1 MSLLLAEFYNS
12 PWVLE
17 ATVHAK
23 MADVLE
29 RWAMG
34 VKLGPEQIQL
44 AVGNA
49 PEVAARRQSQ
59 TAAQSGGGTMVLPVH
74 GVLTN
79 RAHAKAASTV
89 MTSAEEL
96 GADIRAA
103 MRNPDVGRIV
113 LDVDSPGG
121 SAFGVQEVGDAIYEA
136 RQAKPVIAVV
146 NATAAS
152 GGYWIASQATE
163 VVLTPSGMVGS
174 IGAYMA
180 HVDRSAQYEKEGQK
194 VTYVYAGK
202 HKVEG
207 NDTGPMSDETLAYVQ
222 TLADQCYASFVQ
234 AVARGRGVTAAV
246 AGGESFGQ
254 GRMVMADAALKAGMV
269 DRLGTLSQ
277 VLAEG
282 WKPMPNQPSSDRRVA
297 SAQQRLRVLQLG
309 DVPG

>member
-17 ATVHAK
+17 QTTHAK
-23 MADVLE
+23 MAEVLE
-29 RWAMG
+29 RWSMG
-34 VKLGPEQIQL
+34 VRLSSDQIQI
-44 AVGNA
+44 AVGDA
-49 PEVAARRQSQ
+49 PQ
-59 TAAQSGGGTMVLPVH
+59 TAAQRQERASAASGGGSMVLPVY

-96 GADIRAA
+96 SQQIRASVGD
-103 MRNPDVGRIV
+103 PDVARIV

-121 SAFGVQEVGDAIYEA
+121 SAFGVQEVADAIWEA
-136 RQAKPVIAVV
+136 RQSKPVIAVV

-180 HVDRSAQYEKEGQK
+180 HIDRSAKYEKDGEK
-194 VTYVYAGK
+194 VHYVYAGK
-202 HKVEG
+202 YKVEG
-207 NDTGPMSDETLAYVQ
+207 NDTGPMGQETLAYVQ
-222 TLADQCYASFVQ
+222 SMADECYASFVQ
-234 AVARGRGVTAAV
+234 AVARGRGVAVGV
-246 AGGESFGQ
+246 AGGPSFGE
-254 GRMVMADAALKAGMV
+254 GRMVMAQQAVKAGMV
-269 DRLGTLSQ
+269 DRVGTLAQ

-282 WKPMPNQPSSDRRVA
+282 ASPPRSSGRGLGT
-297 SAQQRLRVLQLG
+297 AQARMRALQLG
-309 DVPG
+309 

>member
-17 ATVHAK
+17 AMVHAK

-44 AVGNA
+44 AVGDA
-49 PEVAARRQSQ
+49 PNIAARRQSQ
-59 TAAQSGGGTMVLPVH
+59 TTAQSGGGTMVLPVY

-103 MRNPDVGRIV
+103 MRDPDVGRIV

-121 SAFGVQEVGDAIYEA
+121 SAFGVQEVGDAIWEA
-136 RQAKPVIAVV
+136 RQTKPVIAVV

-180 HVDRSAQYEKEGQK
+180 HLDRSAQYEKEGQK
-194 VTYVYAGK
+194 ITYVYAGK

-222 TLADQCYASFVQ
+222 TMADQCYASFVQ
-234 AVARGRGVTAAV
+234 AVARGRGVTAAA

-254 GRMVMADAALKAGMV
+254 GRMVMADAAIKAGMV
-269 DRLGTLSQ
+269 DRVGTLSQ

-282 WKPMPNQPSSDRRVA
+282 WKSPASQPSGRRVA

-309 DVPG
+309 GAPG

>member
-34 VKLGPEQIQL
+34 IKLGPEQIHL
-44 AVGNA
+44 AVGDA
-49 PEVAARRQSQ
+49 PSIAARRQSQ
-59 TAAQSGGGTMVLPVH
+59 TSAQSGGGTMVIPVY

-79 RAHAKAASTV
+79 RAHAKAASTM

-103 MRNPDVGRIV
+103 MRDPDVGRIV

-121 SAFGVQEVGDAIYEA
+121 SAFGVQEVGDAIWEA
-136 RQAKPVIAVV
+136 RQAKPVIAVI

-152 GGYWIASQATE
+152 GGYWIASQASE

-180 HVDRSAQYEKEGQK
+180 HLDRSAQYEKEGQK

-222 TLADQCYASFVQ
+222 TMADQCYASFVQ
-234 AVARGRGVTAAV
+234 AVARGRGVTVGV

-254 GRMVMADAALKAGMV
+254 GRMVMADAAIKAGMV
-269 DRLGTLSQ
+269 DRVGTLSQ
-277 VLAEG
+277 VLSEG
-282 WKPMPNQPSSDRRVA
+282 WKSPAPQSSGRRVA
-297 SAQQRLRVLQLG
+297 SAQQRLRVLQLSSM
-309 DVPG
+309 PC